1 MDHAHSSIYRTMNT
15 LASFV
20 ASPEQLMGLLEVATL
35 AELDKALVNLSASTQ
50 LVAWQRNQRIP
61 ASVNQ
66 DVLNIIFSLLIDR
79 RGDTA
84 LRSVSQVCQQWQR
97 VALESPLL
105 WRKVLDLSANPPW
118 MVEMLKRTRDVS
130 LTIRISQQDFKNKIR
145 CRNLA
150 NIADQFWRLETL
162 EIDALFPYICEF
174 FCLVPFDGTEVPR
187 LRSLSLC
194 GSSSRDLPEYDDMLP
209 YELLALSAP
218 SLEYL
223 ALDSCPFDWGA
234 LNSGRIRSFKLTVLH
249 VFYPTDS
256 DAPHALPVSELL
268 AILAPMI
275 SLQELKLRNIFK
287 ANGED
292 LLTEW
297 DTSSTTMFPALRILD
312 IQANIRICSGF
323 LNRVSA
329 PNLVELEVEC
339 NATGDTSLFAICPFM
354 SGISKVAP
362 REPYKTLT
370 AIYQTS
376 KLWIALQGSQTRT
389 FSRIVV
395 PMPHN
400 NGPLL
405 AYIIRRLADMSS
417 VHSAKRLKIG
427 FSKDV
432 HTKIMEDTWVY
443 LLQRLNEVTLLDLG
457 NYPVAYVLRTLY
469 RNAKNVL
476 EGQEQGETT
485 GVLLPLLETIAV
497 PASPRQCMLVD
508 IIAELREMA
517 GTPIDPYVMLREM
530 DTYHDLRECIVEWL
544 EGNGHPWSVT
554 EDESESEGSEV

>member
-1 MDHAHSSIYRTMNT
+1 MNALA

-20 ASPEQLMGLLEVATL
+20 ASPEQSVGLLEAATL
-35 AELDKALVNLSASTQ
+35 AELDRALASLSASTR
-50 LVAWQRNQRIP
+50 LVARQRNQRIL
-61 ASVNQ
+61 ASANQ

-79 RGDTA
+79 KGDTA
-84 LRSVSQVCQQWQR
+84 LRSVSQVCQQWRR

-105 WRKVLDLSANPPW
+105 WRKVLDLSANPRW

-130 LTIRISQQDFKNKIR
+130 LTVRISQQDFKNKR
-145 CRNLA
+145 HYTNLV
-150 NIADQFWRLETL
+150 NITEQFWRLETL
-162 EIDALFPYICEF
+162 EIDASFPCICEF
-174 FCLVPFDGTEVPR
+174 FSFVTFDGTEVPR

-194 GSSSRDLPEYDDMLP
+194 GSRSRDLPEYDDMLP

-223 ALDSCPFDWGA
+223 ALDNCPFDWDG
-234 LNSGRIRSFKLTVLH
+234 LNSGSIRSFKLTVLH

-275 SLQELKLRNIFK
+275 SLQELRLRNIFE

-297 DTSSTTMFPALRILD
+297 GTSNTTTFPALRILE

-323 LNRVSA
+323 LNSVSA
-329 PNLVELEVEC
+329 PKLVELEVEC
-339 NATGDTSLFAICPFM
+339 TAPGDTSLIAIRPFM
-354 SGISKVAP
+354 QGISKVAP
-362 REPYKTLT
+362 RESYKTLT
-370 AIYQTS
+370 AIYQTG
-376 KLWIALQGSQTRT
+376 KLWIALQDSQTRV

-395 PMPHN
+395 PVPHN
-400 NGPLL
+400 NGPIL
-405 AYIIRRLADMSS
+405 AYIIRKLADMSS

-432 HTKIMEDTWVY
+432 HTKITENTWVY
-443 LLQRLNEVTLLDLG
+443 ILQRLNKVSLLDLG
-457 NYPVAYVLRTLY
+457 NYPIAYILGTLY

-476 EGQEQGETT
+476 EAQGQGETIS
-485 GVLLPLLETIAV
+485 VLLPLLETIAV

-508 IIAELREMA
+508 IIAELREMV

-530 DTYHDLRECIVEWL
+530 DTYHVLRERIVEWL
-544 EGNGHPWSVT
+544 EGNVTSGHLWSVT
-554 EDESESEGSEV
+554 EDESESEDSEV